1 MIEVQTKPK
10 AGLNVS
16 RLAISLNSAA
26 EFSMQFSVVG
36 WGKYADPEGKEV
48 WGSTPIVSTLLRVDG
63 AAWTN
68 WGKTPGE
75 TDATYISNLALAE
88 LGLERDETVVAAEE
102 PAEEEAAEEPVE
114 ESAE

>member
-16 RLAISLNSAA
+16 KIRISINSAA
-26 EFSMQFSVVG
+26 EFNMQFSVVG
-36 WGKYADPEGKEV
+36 WGKYTDPKGKEV

-68 WGKTPGE
+68 WGKTPGQ
-75 TDATYISNLALAE
+75 TDADYIGNLALAE
-88 LGLERDETVVAAEE
+88 LGLERDETVVEAEPE
-102 PAEEEAAEEPVE
+102 APAE
-114 ESAE
+114 

>member
-36 WGKYADPEGKEV
+36 WGKYTDGEGKEV
-48 WGSTPIVSTLLRVDG
+48 WGNTPIVSTLLQVSG
-63 AAWTN
+63 EAWTN

-75 TDATYISNLALAE
+75 TDS
-88 LGLERDETVVAAEE
+88 V
-102 PAEEEAAEEPVE
+102 
-114 ESAE
+114 

>member
-16 RLAISLNSAA
+16 KIRISINSAA
-26 EFSMQFSVVG
+26 EFNMQFSVVG
-36 WGKYADPEGKEV
+36 FGKYTDPEGNEV

-68 WGKTPGE
+68 WGKTPGQ
-75 TDATYISNLALAE
+75 TDAVYIANLALAE

-102 PAEEEAAEEPVE
+102 APAE
-114 ESAE
+114 